1 MKIAAVRVLACA
13 ATGTF
18 LAVAAPLSAAGDL
31 VGAADG
37 RTNVILLMVDDLD
50 AGSLD
55 AAVAAGYMPNFVEQV
70 LSPGTTFSES
80 FVTLSLCCPSRSTML
95 TGQYSHNHG
104 VIRNSGAK
112 GGFQRF
118 YDRSTL
124 ATWLR
129 DGGYPTGHVGKYL
142 NGYVDPA
149 YVPPGWDDWQA
160 LVDPTTYCMYDYTI
174 SDNGVPVGYGA
185 AEADYQT
192 DVLAGRADDFIREW
206 HEQGEPRPFYLSI
219 TPLAPHV
226 ESACRNGV
234 RPAPRHL
241 GTPRLPLPRPPS
253 FNEKLMGDKPTWMR
267 SLPLLRPEAVENV
280 YNERIAALRAVDD
293 LIGTLGRRLGEVGAA
308 SRTAFIFTS
317 DNGYL
322 LGQHRWR
329 SKVLLYEE
337 SIRVP
342 LIVRVPGTDQ
352 PPRVEA
358 IALNNDRA
366 PTIAALAGIEPGLAV
381 DGRSLLPLLEGA
393 SPRWRRRFLVEFSPA
408 DESAGIPPFFAIR
421 TATGGA
427 GGPLLYAET
436 WDFSGTRITDRE
448 HYDLALDP
456 LQRRSLHRRLSPLR
470 LEQRR
475 VLSDALQQLKTCG
488 AGTCQTI
495 EE

>member
-1 MKIAAVRVLACA
+1 MRLLAWV

-18 LAVAAPLSAAGDL
+18 LAVAAARAAAQAP
-31 VGAADG
+31 VTAADG

-50 AGSLD
+50 VASLD

-70 LSPGTTFSES
+70 VSPGTTFSES
-80 FVTLSLCCPSRSTML
+80 FVTLSLCCPSRSTLL
-95 TGQYSHNHG
+95 TGQYPHNHG
-104 VIRNSGAK
+104 VIRNSGAF
-112 GGFQRF
+112 GGFHRF
-118 YDRSTL
+118 DDRSTL

-129 DGGYPTGHVGKYL
+129 DGGYHTGHVGKYL
-142 NGYVDPA
+142 NGYADAA

-160 LVDPTTYCMYDYTI
+160 LVDPSTYCMYDYTI
-174 SDNGVPVGYGA
+174 SDNGVPVAYGA

-206 HEQGEPRPFYLSI
+206 HEQGDPRPFYLSI

-253 FNEKLMGDKPTWMR
+253 FNEQRMGDKPTWMR
-267 SLPLLRPEAVENV
+267 GLPLLRPAAVENV
-280 YNERIAALRAVDD
+280 YNQRIAALRAVDD
-293 LIGTLGRRLGEVGAA
+293 LIGTLGRRLEVVGAA

-342 LIVRVPGTDQ
+342 LIVRVPGAGQ
-352 PPRVEA
+352 PPRVEE
-358 IALNNDRA
+358 IALNNDLA
-366 PTIAALAGIEPGLAV
+366 PTIAALAGVEPGLAV
-381 DGRSLLPLLEGA
+381 DGRSLLPLLEGE
-393 SPRWRRRFLVEFSPA
+393 SPRWRRRFLVEFPPA
-408 DESAGIPPFFAIR
+408 DESAGIPPFFAVR
-421 TATGGA
+421 TARDPE
-427 GGPLLYAET
+427 GGPLVYGET
-436 WDFSGTRITDRE
+436 WDFSGARITDRE
-448 HYDLALDP
+448 QYDLALDP
-456 LQRRSLHRRLSPLR
+456 LQLRSLHRHLSPLR
-470 LEQRR
+470 VEQRR
-475 VLSDALQQLKTCG
+475 VLSVQLQQLKTCG
-488 AGTCQTI
+488 GGSCQAI